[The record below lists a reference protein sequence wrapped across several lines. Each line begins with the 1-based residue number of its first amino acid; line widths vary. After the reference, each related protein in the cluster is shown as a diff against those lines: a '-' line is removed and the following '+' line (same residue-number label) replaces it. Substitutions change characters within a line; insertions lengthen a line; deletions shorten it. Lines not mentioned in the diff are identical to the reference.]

1 MSNEDLDFVKVKTK
15 EAALSFYGTY
25 NNSVPQKLSNDE
37 FIALK
42 KLSEKKN
49 LIIQI
54 FNKGN
59 SVLTVG
65 RQGYIKKMNNVINN
79 QKNLP

>member
-25 NNSVPQKLSNDE
+25 NNSAPQKLSNDE
-37 FIALK
+37 FIPLK

-54 FNKGN
+54 FDKGN
-59 SVLTVG
+59 SALTVG